1 MAGLT
6 TGFVYVLANAKMP
19 GLVKIGKTDRLIGE
33 RARELFTTGVPVAFD
48 VEFGLTTSHPKDVED
63 TAHSLLAAHRLPRR
77 EFFEVPVGQAVDAV
91 QAAAREV
98 AGQARW
104 AGSGHEHMVGAGDR
118 LALTTE
124 AGQLFLHVHYPDF
137 QAVLHN
143 RPEIADIWQAHSD
156 GDSLELMATHD
167 GAHVISAGDDDPDN
181 SWTDPVPYLDRAAT
195 FPNALING
203 KERALP
209 GDRIVWLGTAQP
221 AAVFQFTAH
230 CQVISRTR
238 HLKSLPTSGG
248 AFPLLLNHVTYD
260 QPPTDLFRSGQTA
273 LADMPS
279 PHCWAT
285 RGAEDTDI
293 HGSAPQPPEYW
304 MPPLAKHQRRQR

>member
-1 MAGLT
+1 MASLT
-6 TGFVYVLANAKMP
+6 TGFVYVLTNSRMP
-19 GLVKIGKTDRLIGE
+19 GLVKIGKTDRLIGD

-63 TAHSLLAAHRLPRR
+63 TAHSLLAAQRLPRR
-77 EFFEVPVGQAVDAV
+77 EFFEVPVDQAVDAV
-91 QAAAREV
+91 RAAASEV

-104 AGSGHEHMVGAGDR
+104 ASSGHEHMVGAGDR
-118 LALTTE
+118 IALATE

-137 QAVLHN
+137 RAVLYN
-143 RPEIADIWQAHSD
+143 RPEIADYWQAHSD
-156 GDSLELMATHD
+156 GDSLELMGTDD
-167 GAHVISAGDDDPDN
+167 GAHVLSLGDDDPDN

-203 KERALP
+203 KERAMP

-221 AAVFQFTAH
+221 AAVFQFTDH

-238 HLKSLPTSGG
+238 DLKSLPTSAGN
-248 AFPLLLNHVTYD
+248 FPLLLNHVTYD
-260 QPPTDLFRSGQTA
+260 RPPTDLFLSGQA
-273 LADMPS
+273 AIADMPY
-279 PHCWAT
+279 PDCWAP
-285 RGAEDTDI
+285 RGPEDTDI

-304 MPPLAKHQRRQR
+304 MPPLAKRRRRQR

>member
-1 MAGLT
+1 M
-6 TGFVYVLANAKMP
+6 YVLTNSRMP
-19 GLVKIGKTDRLIGE
+19 GLVKIGKTDRLIGD
-33 RARELFTTGVPVAFD
+33 RARELFTTSVPVPFD

-63 TAHSLLAAHRLPRR
+63 AAHSLLAAYRLSRR
-77 EFFEVPVGQAVDAV
+77 EFFEVPVDQAVDAV
-91 QAAAREV
+91 RAAASEV

-118 LALTTE
+118 IALATE

-137 QAVLHN
+137 RAVLNN
-143 RPEIADIWQAHSD
+143 RPEIADCWQAHSD
-156 GDSLELMATHD
+156 GDSLELMGTDD
-167 GAHVISAGDDDPDN
+167 GAHVLSLGDDDPDN
-181 SWTDPVPYLDRAAT
+181 SWTDPVPYIDRAAT

-203 KERALP
+203 KERAMP

-221 AAVFQFTAH
+221 AAVFQFTDY

-238 HLKSLPTSGG
+238 DLKSLPTSAG

-260 QPPTDLFRSGQTA
+260 RPPTDLFLSGQA
-273 LADMPS
+273 AIADMSYPD
-279 PHCWAT
+279 CWAP
-285 RGAEDTDI
+285 RGPENTDI

-304 MPPLAKHQRRQR
+304 MPPLAKRQRRLR